1 MEKMIQAL
9 FDTEL
14 DAFKGL
20 QAIQELDSTE
30 DIKVGETYVLVKD
43 LDGKTSIRSAK
54 DEAEGDGALGG
65 GLLGGLIGLLAGPL
79 GFVVGV
85 SGGMIAGSA
94 GETLRAES
102 VSDYLDA
109 VAAEIPHGKSVLVAH
124 VWENWETP
132 LDAVLLPL
140 TNDIRRFSVQDE
152 IYVPVKTELEKL
164 NEDIKV
170 AETRF
175 LEAEGSEKAEWN
187 NTLMELRENRD
198 RLQHRLSR
206 QEAGMEQL
214 KG

>member
-20 QAIQELDSTE
+20 QAIQQLDSTE

-54 DEAEGDGALGG
+54 DESEGDAALGG

-85 SGGMIAGSA
+85 AGGMIAGSA

-102 VSDYLDA
+102 VSEYLDA
-109 VAAEIPHGKSVLVAH
+109 VSAEIPDGKSVLVAH

-140 TNDIRRFSVQDE
+140 TKDIRRFSVQEE
-152 IYVPVKTELEKL
+152 IYVPVKSELEKL
-164 NEDIKV
+164 TEDISV

-175 LEAEGSEKAEWN
+175 LEAEGSQKLEWN
-187 NTLMELRENRD
+187 ATLTALREKRD
-198 RLQHRLSR
+198 RLQHRLSA
-206 QEAGMEQL
+206 QQDGIEQWR
-214 KG
+214 G